1 MTTCEE
7 LIGFLG
13 DYVAGEL
20 PPERRERFEKHLAA
34 CPSCREY
41 LRSYRLTIQAARG
54 ALPNTPDIEDVPPEV
69 LTAIL
74 ATIAGKAPE

>member
-13 DYVAGEL
+13 DYIADEL
-20 PPERRERFEKHLAA
+20 PPERRERFEKHLAI

-41 LRSYRLTIQAARG
+41 LRSYRLTIQAART
-54 ALPNTPDIEDVPPEV
+54 AVASTPDIEDIPPEV